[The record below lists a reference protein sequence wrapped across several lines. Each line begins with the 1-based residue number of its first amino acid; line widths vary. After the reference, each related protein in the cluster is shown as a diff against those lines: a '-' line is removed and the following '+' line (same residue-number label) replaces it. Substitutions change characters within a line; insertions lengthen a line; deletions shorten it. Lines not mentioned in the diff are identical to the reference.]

1 MSDWIACSICGKT
14 ATEMHHIC
22 YKSEARNHKN
32 LNNERNLL
40 PACRACHQW
49 LHEKKD
55 RRRYLVI
62 DRKLWELFPDRI
74 LKETYDE

>member
-1 MSDWIACSICGKT
+1 MDWIACQICGKT
-14 ATEMHHIC
+14 ACSKHHIV
-22 YKSEARNHKN
+22 YRSEARKHEN

-40 PACRACHQW
+40 NCCMECHKW

-55 RRRYLVI
+55 RRRYLII